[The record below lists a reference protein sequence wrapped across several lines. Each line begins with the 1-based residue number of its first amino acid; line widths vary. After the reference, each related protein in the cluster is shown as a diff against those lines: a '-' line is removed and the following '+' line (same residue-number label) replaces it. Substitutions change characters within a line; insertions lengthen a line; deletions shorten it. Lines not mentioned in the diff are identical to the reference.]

1 MDTISVA
8 AATTLTGL
16 SAGLLYGWRVSVI
29 PGTRRTSSPA
39 YVETMQAINQAI
51 LNPAF
56 FLVFLGAPAAIAVAT
71 VVSFVNDANA
81 RAGLL
86 AFAFVLYLTT
96 TVVTTAVGNIP
107 LNDQLEAFDV
117 SGTTIVEVDA
127 IRVGYERRWNRWHD
141 VRTVSS
147 ASAFVL
153 CVLAAFVDVS

>member
-8 AATTLTGL
+8 AATILTGL

-29 PGTRRTSSPA
+29 PGTSQTSSHA
-39 YVETMQAINQAI
+39 YVETMQSINRAI

-56 FLVFLGAPAAIAVAT
+56 FLVFLGAPVAIAVAT
-71 VVSFVNDANA
+71 VFSFVDDANA

-86 AFAFVLYLTT
+86 ASAFVLYLTT

-107 LNDQLEAFDV
+107 LNGHLEAFDAR
-117 SGTTIVEVDA
+117 GATGAEVDA
-127 IRVGYERRWNRWHD
+127 ARVGYERPWNRWHD

>member
-1 MDTISVA
+1 MISLATATI
-8 AATTLTGL
+8 LTGL

-29 PGTRRTSSPA
+29 PGTRRTSSHA
-39 YVETMQAINQAI
+39 YVETMQAINRAI

-56 FLVFLGAPAAIAVAT
+56 FLGAPVAIAAAT
-71 VVSFVNDANA
+71 VVSFVDDANA

-107 LNDQLEAFDV
+107 LNDQLEAFDA
-117 SGTTIVEVDA
+117 SGATSDEIKA
-127 IRVGYERRWNRWHD
+127 ARVGYEHPWNRWHD

-153 CVLAAFVDVS
+153 CALAAFVDVS

>member
-1 MDTISVA
+1 MDTISLA
-8 AATTLTGL
+8 AATILTGL

-29 PGTRRTSSPA
+29 PGTGRTASPT
-39 YVETMQAINQAI
+39 YVETMQAINRAI

-56 FLVFLGAPAAIAVAT
+56 FLVFLGAPVAITVAM
-71 VVSFVNDANA
+71 VVAFVDDANA

-96 TVVTTAVGNIP
+96 TVVATAVGNIP
-107 LNDQLEAFDV
+107 LNDQLEAFDA
-117 SGTTIVEVDA
+117 SGATSAEVHA
-127 IRVGYERRWNRWHD
+127 TRVAYERPWNRWHD

>member
-1 MDTISVA
+1 MGTISL
-8 AATTLTGL
+8 ATATILTGL

-29 PGTRRTSSPA
+29 PGTRRTSSHA
-39 YVETMQAINQAI
+39 YVETMQAINRAI

-56 FLVFLGAPAAIAVAT
+56 FLGAPVAIAAAT
-71 VVSFVNDANA
+71 VVSFVDDANA

-107 LNDQLEAFDV
+107 LNDQLEAFDA
-117 SGTTIVEVDA
+117 SGATSDEIKA
-127 IRVGYERRWNRWHD
+127 ARVGYEHPWNRWHD

-153 CVLAAFVDVS
+153 CALAAFVDVS